1 MNEEKSEAMGEG
13 MPGYDSRYRR
23 KRFYIQRMFQAKF
36 ILAFLMLVIIGS
48 IISGIIFY
56 TKANTYLGYQY
67 GMAHLKLQKTGE
79 ILQPALFVSYGIGIV
94 LIGIATIFLTIF
106 ISHKV
111 AGPLY
116 RFERSAEEIG
126 KGNLTLVTRIRETD
140 QAKDL
145 ADALSR
151 MTNELRTKLLD
162 IDSNAKEILRV
173 VETMSSLMER
183 KPSSMIEFKE
193 EFEQLKQV
201 TQNLSQAVQF
211 FKL

>member
-1 MNEEKSEAMGEG
+1 MDEEKREANGEG
-13 MPGYDSRYRR
+13 MPGHDSGYRR

-36 ILAFLMLVIIGS
+36 ILAFLLLVIIGS

-56 TKANTYLGYQY
+56 TKANTYLGYHY
-67 GMAHLKLQKTGE
+67 GMAHLKLKKTGE
-79 ILQPALFVSYGIGIV
+79 ILQPALFISYGIGVV

-126 KGNLTLVTRIRETD
+126 KGNLTLVTRIRGTD
-140 QAKDL
+140 QARDL

-151 MTNELRTKLLD
+151 MTSELRSKLLE
-162 IDSNAKEILRV
+162 IDTNAKRLHHV
-173 VETMSSLMER
+173 VETMGSLMER
-183 KPSSMIEFKE
+183 TPSDMIEIKM
-193 EFEQLKQV
+193 EFEELKQV
-201 TQNLSQAVQF
+201 TQNLNQAVQY